1 MATPGNDP
9 FSGTNTRNILQHII
23 SPKVVSDGSTGY
35 AVKTDLINVDNAYIK
50 NQVFADSLTIQDSV
64 SGSDKLTITTDTNK
78 SYITSTTSAGARS
91 ELVVTTAGMEVKNQD
106 NAGNGVLILQTDAT
120 GSGYVRAGQNGSG
133 TENLYIGTQSTNS
146 MVVTATGNVGV
157 GALVPTSKLE
167 VVGTIQVDQDSGAMG
182 TNHYRLSTA
191 AGSLRWGVG
200 LDTVESGSNVGAD
213 YSIYAYNDTGGFLY
227 RPLYITRSTGKITTP
242 IGFVGKSKGTAT
254 LVGGTVTVSDT
265 NVTADSDILLTIKT
279 IGGTGTGNAYVSA
292 KVASTS
298 FTITS
303 VAGAGDTSTFN
314 YIILN

>member
-9 FSGTNTRNILQHII
+9 FSGTNTQNILQHII

-35 AVKTDLINVDNAYIK
+35 AVKTDLINIDNVYVK
-50 NQVFADSLTIQDSV
+50 NQLFSDSITVQDSV
-64 SGSDKLTITTDTNK
+64 SGSDKLVVTTDTNK
-78 SYITSTTSAGARS
+78 SYITSTTSGGAVS
-91 ELVVTTAGMEVKNQD
+91 ELVLVNNGVEVKNPA
-106 NAGNGVLILQTDAT
+106 NTGNGVLLLQTDT
-120 GSGYVRAGQNGSG
+120 SGNGYVRAGQNSSG

-146 MVVTATGNVGV
+146 MVVTSGGNVGV
-157 GALVPTSKLE
+157 GTLIPSTRLE
-167 VVGTIQVDQDSGAMG
+167 VVGTTQVDQDSGAMG

-200 LDTVESGSNVGAD
+200 LQTAESGSNVGAD
-213 YSIYAYNDTGGFLY
+213 YSIYAYTDGGAFLY
-227 RPLYITRSTGKITTP
+227 RPLYITRSTGVVSTP
-242 IGFVGKSKGTAT
+242 LGFHGKSKGTAT

-303 VAGAGDTSTFN
+303 VAGAGDTSIFN